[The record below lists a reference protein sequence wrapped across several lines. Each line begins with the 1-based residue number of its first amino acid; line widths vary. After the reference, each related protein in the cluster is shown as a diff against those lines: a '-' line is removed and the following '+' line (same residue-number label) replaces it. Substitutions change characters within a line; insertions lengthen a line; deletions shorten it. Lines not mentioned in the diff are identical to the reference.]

1 MSANRPDLG
10 RRGVRMTIVMWALLG
25 VLLLA
30 VVLLAWLLV
39 RVLQQQGRL
48 LLRIEALERPTN
60 VLETSEDPARGGLPL
75 ATAFPPFRL
84 AELGGKEVGLEDFET
99 RVLLVHW
106 SPECGFC
113 REIAAH
119 LARVQEDLHRRSTQL
134 VLVSYGSPESN
145 RALLEEHGLR
155 CPVLLQPDGGTIEGF
170 ARMGTPA
177 AYLLDDRR
185 RVAKPV
191 AVGAREVPKLA
202 EEAAGSRRH
211 LASERPLSESL
222 IEREGLK
229 AGDSAPTFELP
240 DLAGRPVCLTDKRGR
255 RVLLVFSDP
264 ECGPCDVLL
273 PDLARLEREHRENG
287 LAVVMVG
294 RGDLEENRR
303 KAEAFGVGFPV
314 VLQPGWRLSKQYG
327 IFATPVA
334 FLIDEEG
341 VIESEVARGPTAILE
356 LAREALSAERRVPI
370 P

>member
-1 MSANRPDLG
+1 
-10 RRGVRMTIVMWALLG
+10 MTIVTWVFLG

-30 VVLLAWLLV
+30 VVLLGWLLAQ
-39 RVLQQQGRL
+39 VLRQQGRL
-48 LLRIEALERPTN
+48 LLRIEALERPAGA
-60 VLETSEDPARGGLPL
+60 LQTSEGDPARGGLPL

-84 AELGGKEVGLEDFET
+84 PDLGGKDVGLEDFDT

-113 REIAAH
+113 REIAAD
-119 LARVQEDLHRRSTQL
+119 LARLQDDLRRRKTEL

-145 RALLEEHGLR
+145 RALLEAHGLD
-155 CPVLLQPDGGTIEGF
+155 CPALLQPDGRTIEGF

-177 AYLLDDRR
+177 AYLLDDRH

-191 AVGAREVPKLA
+191 AVGAREVPRLA
-202 EEAAGSRRH
+202 EEAAGRRR
-211 LASERPLSESL
+211 LASERPLAESL

-229 AGDSAPTFELP
+229 TGVSAPAFELP
-240 DLAGRPVCLTDKRGR
+240 DLAGRPVSLADKRGR

-264 ECGPCDVLL
+264 ECGPCDMLL
-273 PDLARLEREHRENG
+273 PDLARFEREHRENG

-294 RGDLEENRR
+294 RGEPEENRR
-303 KAEAFGVGFPV
+303 KAETFGVEFPV

-341 VIESEVARGPTAILE
+341 VIEREVARGPTAILE
-356 LAREALSAERRVPI
+356 LAREALSAEGRVPI
-370 P
+370 S